1 MLLSII
7 IKYTQFFLLTG
18 LGGFKK
24 VTDARPKLKKRSSQV
39 INPRDVYPQLSC
51 LNKDEML
58 SHGT

>member
-1 MLLSII
+1 L
-7 IKYTQFFLLTG
+7 KG

-24 VTDARPKLKKRSSQV
+24 VTDARPKLKKRASQV